1 MSSNGGDKGKRG
13 KKFRPPARGKD
24 DDDDEEGQAA
34 LLAKCDKSS
43 EEARR
48 HLEEARRGPVRTRSK
63 TRMEHGTTAAEKPR
77 GKRYGI
83 LFNAYFSLKSCVN
96 PASGKFTQPAIHI
109 FKLTSARLRESS
121 THQDAKHAT

>member
-1 MSSNGGDKGKRG
+1 MSASNGGDKGKRG
-13 KKFRPPARGKD
+13 KKFRPPARGKND
-24 DDDDEEGQAA
+24 DNDDNDGQAA

-63 TRMEHGTTAAEKPR
+63 TRMARMEHGTTAAEKPR

-83 LFNAYFSLKSCVN
+83 LFSAYFSVKSCVI
-96 PASGKFTQPAIHI
+96 PPSGKFTQPVIHN
-109 FKLTSARLRESS
+109 FKLQSMSL
-121 THQDAKHAT
+121 KCIFLC